1 MSDTQPTPIPV
12 TILSGFLGSGKTTL
26 LNVLLRAPHGLRLA
40 VIVNEFGAVGIDG
53 ALVPQGETFVEL
65 DNGCLCCALNE
76 DLVSTMEQ
84 LVAKGGI
91 DHIVIETTGLADPLP
106 VAWTCTRPS
115 VSAAL
120 RVDAIVTVVDARAIG
135 AALIDSLEARMQVN
149 RADVVVLNKLDLVP
163 DGGAQAQE
171 HIRAHNGQAPM
182 LHAVQG
188 RVPWPLVLGHG
199 ANAPARAVLETAPGA
214 EHGHGHGS
222 ARYQTYSY
230 TLPADRAVDEA
241 AVEALTYR
249 VPEAVF
255 RFKGL
260 LRVDSPEGPWLL
272 VNGVAGRIDLRFLTP
287 EPAPKVSAMVFIGRA
302 LNAPA
307 LQALCAEALSM
318 DS

>member
-1 MSDTQPTPIPV
+1 MSDASPTPIPV

-26 LNVLLRAPHGLRLA
+26 LNVLLRAPHALKLG

-76 DLVSTMEQ
+76 DLVTTLEQ
-84 LVAKGGI
+84 LIAKGGI

-106 VAWTCTRPS
+106 VAWSCTRPS

-135 AALIDSLEARMQVN
+135 TALKDSLEARMQVG
-149 RADVVVLNKLDLVP
+149 RADVLVLNKLDLV
-163 DGGAQAQE
+163 DDEGARAQE
-171 HIRAHNGQAPM
+171 LIRAHNVQAPV
-182 LHAVQG
+182 LHAIQG
-188 RVPWPLVLGHG
+188 EVSWPLVLGHG
-199 ANAPARAVLETAPGA
+199 AEAPAQAMPQQAAKPLGHAHGGAP
-214 EHGHGHGS
+214 
-222 ARYQTYSY
+222 YQTYSY
-230 TLPADRAVDEA
+230 TLPANRAVDEA

-249 VPEAVF
+249 IPEAVF

-272 VNGVAGRIDLRFLTP
+272 INGVAGRIDLRFMAP
-287 EPAPKVSAMVFIGRA
+287 EPTPDVSAMVFIGRQ
-302 LNAPA
+302 LDVPA
-307 LQALCAEALSM
+307 LKALCAAALGPN
-318 DS
+318 D